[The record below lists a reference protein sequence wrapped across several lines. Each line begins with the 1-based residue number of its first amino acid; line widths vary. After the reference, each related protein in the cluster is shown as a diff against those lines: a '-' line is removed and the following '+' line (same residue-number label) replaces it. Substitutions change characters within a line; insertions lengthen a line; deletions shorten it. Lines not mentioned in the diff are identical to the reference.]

1 MKKILLS
8 VHPKWCKMIFN
19 GKKTIE
25 VRRTRPKLEPPFEVL
40 VYCTKHKLT
49 KTKCMHSYLHK
60 NEPKACGERGV
71 IETWS
76 EIGDVQ
82 VNFNLA
88 ETYRSYGMHGKVIG
102 SFVCDRVEEYEGEFW
117 DDDTYERIQEPWEPS
132 DFAEYGEYEYDTIGE
147 NGEFY
152 GKGIELSKQSCLSWN
167 ELRKYVGQGLKDF
180 YGWHITEP
188 KLFDKPKELSEF
200 GTVCNRY
207 ENDECDD
214 CPYLQVYVNSYPC
227 DDCVDTWCGV
237 DNIKPLTCP
246 PQSWCYVE
254 ER

>member
-1 MKKILLS
+1 MKAVLIS
-8 VHPKWCKMIFN
+8 IQPQWCELIAS

-25 VRRTRPKLEPPFEVL
+25 VRKTAPKLETPFTVYVYQTNHKGGNATVREVL
-40 VYCTKHKLT
+40 NSVY
-49 KTKCMHSYLHK
+49 
-60 NEPKACGERGV
+60 GG
-71 IETWS
+71 
-76 EIGDVQ
+76 
-82 VNFNLA
+82 
-88 ETYRSYGMHGKVIG
+88 GKVIG

-188 KLFDKPKELSEF
+188 KLFDEPLELKHF
-200 GTVCNRY
+200 IKG
-207 ENDECDD
+207 CDD
-214 CPYLQVYVNSYPC
+214 MLDPQYGSYCGYCPHPC
-227 DDCVDTWCGV
+227 
-237 DNIKPLTCP
+237 NITRP

-254 ER
+254 EEK

>member
-8 VHPKWCKMIFN
+8 VYPKYCELIFN

-25 VRRTRPKLEPPFEVL
+25 VRRNCPKLKPPFEVL
-40 VYCTKHKLT
+40 VYCTMPKERWSVGHQIFFNDTLYTLPTGELKLGDALEL
-49 KTKCMHSYLHK
+49 M
-60 NEPKACGERGV
+60 AD
-71 IETWS
+71 WS
-76 EIGDVQ
+76 GQYDEY
-82 VNFNLA
+82 NFLN
-88 ETYRSYGMHGKVIG
+88 RKVIG
-102 SFVCDRVEEYEGEFW
+102 SFICDKILDLPCETTQPYW
-117 DDDTYERIQEPWEPS
+117 LKERTQLT
-132 DFAEYGEYEYDTIGE
+132 D
-147 NGEFY
+147 
-152 GKGIELSKQSCLSWN
+152 
-167 ELRKYVGQGLKDF
+167 GQYMDYLGHNSG

-237 DNIKPLTCP
+237 DNIKPLTRP